1 MYLMF
6 SQICIQILS
15 LFTLVGPSLTVGLVT
30 RAAFLDTLSRCDRKV
45 ETDCDLCMFAL
56 LLGPVPNIYDRTR
69 PYAKGDK
76 KKVYVSLLGGPT

>member
-6 SQICIQILS
+6 SQIRIQILS
-15 LFTLVGPSLTVGLVT
+15 LFTLVGPSRTLVT

>member
-1 MYLMF
+1 MIMYLMF
-6 SQICIQILS
+6 SQIRIQILS
-15 LFTLVGPSLTVGLVT
+15 LFTLVGPSRTLVT

-76 KKVYVSLLGGPT
+76 KKCMSVC